1 MTRCPRWLLYVM
13 LGFTSLTAHVAQAD
27 DALPFTVEAAEGYE
41 QEMALIKKADE
52 GDVAAAFNLGYTY
65 YTQQNYPGA
74 IRWYGRAAELGNDRA
89 AFEIAIIYRD
99 GLLGEPDQ
107 KKMIKYLT
115 LATKHG
121 LDLALME
128 LAASHLQGT
137 GVKQDVKTA
146 MYFYEKAAQKGNAE
160 AQFALSK
167 LYWSADRGVE
177 DAFASA
183 DGQLD
188 EWDARY
194 SSDDRKAGYWLCQSA
209 QQNYAPA
216 QYALSYA
223 YGFGQGDIPLDQK
236 QRKLWLHKA
245 AANGS
250 EQAQQEIA
258 NSSVAWYTAAERWA
272 KKLFETTP
280 EPTCPNDAGVLK
292 G

>member
-1 MTRCPRWLLYVM
+1 MTSYPRWLLYVT
-13 LGFTSLTAHVAQAD
+13 LGFTSLTAHAVQAY
-27 DALPFTVEAAEGYE
+27 DALPFTVEAADGYE
-41 QEMALIKKADE
+41 QEIALTKKAEE
-52 GDVAAAFNLGYTY
+52 GDISAAFNLGYTY
-65 YTQQNYPGA
+65 YIRQDYPGA
-74 IRWYGRAAELGNDRA
+74 IRWYDRAAELGNDRA

-107 KKMIKYLT
+107 KKMIQYLT

-121 LDLALME
+121 LDLANIE
-128 LAASHLQGT
+128 LAASYLQGT
-137 GVKQDVKTA
+137 GVKQDVKSA
-146 MYFYEKAAQKGNAE
+146 MYFYEKAAKNGNAE

-177 DAFASA
+177 DSFALA
-183 DGQLD
+183 GGQLD

-236 QRKLWLHKA
+236 QRQLWLRKA

-250 EQAQQEIA
+250 EEAQQQIA
-258 NSSVAWYTAAERWA
+258 YSSVAWYTAAERWV
-272 KKLFETTP
+272 KELFETTP